1 MAEVTFRVLNVVVP
15 FDRPHKISHL
25 SSVVI
30 MFLRYTISKL
40 LLLVHEHKKLSYC
53 RGIVRCLNFVR
64 CCTTVRI

>member
-53 RGIVRCLNFVR
+53 RGIV
-64 CCTTVRI
+64 